1 MTDEEGPIGFT
12 PADLIDA
19 IGNEYPVH
27 AVFTS
32 YTFSPAA
39 FQQYYMR
46 PLTDLG
52 CPDVAVLVDPI
63 GYRQSLFAA
72 ASAEWIGTH
81 YRLRQVGVTGAYHAK
96 LAIVRTTQRAIIGI
110 GSGNLTSSGLRTN
123 AEVGTLHVLES
134 AQQLKLIDDLC
145 RKLLGTSEPSPFEGP
160 SLPIILDESSRLITS
175 LDAAIVEQI
184 DWPNDVLRIEVVS
197 PFVDQDLEA
206 LGFLK
211 EMYPAAATTIRI
223 DPRYGML
230 TDQTLVRLKEKASV
244 MVPEVGDEKT
254 VPSVHGKLICL
265 IGETESVVLLGSANL
280 SEPALLNSS
289 NFEAMVEKRMPTG
302 EAVRLLTPPGIRWTP
317 ALPSHVRVVS
327 VESAGSPVYSLNAVL
342 NGDELILNWDSDLG
356 TGGSVTVISRG
367 RILCTAV
374 VNGVRQ
380 ENVIQYRHKIEDFDV
395 DRFSQ
400 ACVVELNLD
409 CGAMCRC
416 WLENLAQLSTSPSL
430 KQQFARVQ
438 NVCADPVNA
447 TQKDVLDLLKFIR
460 KGLFS
465 GPMARQ
471 KLGSGGDRTSD
482 DEDVTIE
489 RSSLNRPDTDSF
501 ESEQYIRLLN
511 RSLESAIGELR
522 FFGQHSDEESASI
535 GGSSD
540 GDSEQVSPTGRIPQ
554 AETVLR
560 RLFKDW
566 TDALS
571 AVESPREAVH
581 LIRHGPVCLNTLL
594 FCLQRGMIRS
604 GEDLLRRYFWKPIVC
619 VFAPGRLSSLSQAGV
634 IKRFGVEAFPSSDQ
648 TEFAKGIMQLK
659 VALLTIFA
667 SRGKDTHYSAGMMKD
682 MFNVMM
688 ECPSSAC
695 KEQDTATAFWQ
706 LTFSDNTECPEITV
720 VQSELQAVKGELETV
735 HLRRA
740 ALLHLIESFNSGHG
754 ANREELA
761 LAATD
766 SEDNAKKL
774 IETLESCGGKIVA
787 VEVSEDDEGACPSC
801 YTVMPTASQQLLH
814 SPLSFYRC
822 TCGRLLIKKLE
833 N

>member
-1 MTDEEGPIGFT
+1 MTDEDGPIGFT

-52 CPDVAVLVDPI
+52 CPDVTVLVDPI

-81 YRLRQVGVTGAYHAK
+81 YRLRQVSVAGAYHAK

-123 AEVGTLHVLES
+123 AEVGTLHVVES
-134 AQQLKLIDDLC
+134 AQQLRLIDDLC
-145 RKLLGTSEPSPFEGP
+145 RKLLGTSDPSSFEGT
-160 SLPIILDESSRLITS
+160 SSPIILDENSRLITS
-175 LDAAIVEQI
+175 LDKAIAEQI
-184 DWPNDVLRIEVVS
+184 EWPDDVLRIEVVS
-197 PFVDQDLEA
+197 PFVDQDLAA
-206 LGFLK
+206 LGFLR
-211 EMYPAAATTIRI
+211 EMYPAAATTVRI

-230 TDQTLVRLKEKASV
+230 TDQALVRIKEKASAL
-244 MVPEVGDEKT
+244 VPEVGDEKT
-254 VPSVHGKLICL
+254 VPPVHGKLICL
-265 IGETESVVLLGSANL
+265 IGESESVVLLGSANL
-280 SEPALLNSS
+280 SEPALLNTS
-289 NFEAMVEKRMPTG
+289 NFEAIVEKRMPTA
-302 EAVRLLTPPGIRWTP
+302 EAVRLLTPPGICWTP
-317 ALPSHVRVVS
+317 ALPSHVCEVS
-327 VESAGSPVYSLNAVL
+327 VESPRSSVYSLNAVL
-342 NGDELILNWDSDLG
+342 NGDELSLNWDSDLG
-356 TGGSVTVISRG
+356 TGGSVKVISRG
-367 RILCTAV
+367 RIQCTAV
-374 VNGVRQ
+374 VEGVRQ

-400 ACVVELNLD
+400 ACIVELNLD
-409 CGAMCRC
+409 YGATCRC

-465 GPMARQ
+465 GPMAQRT
-471 KLGSGGDRTSD
+471 LGSGGDRTSD
-482 DEDVTIE
+482 DEGVTIE
-489 RSSLNRPDTDSF
+489 RSLLNRPDTDSF

-522 FFGQHSDEESASI
+522 FFGQDSDEEPTSR
-535 GGSSD
+535 GGVSD
-540 GDSEQVSPTGRIPQ
+540 VDNEKASPTGRIPQ
-554 AETVLR
+554 AETVLQK
-560 RLFKDW
+560 LFRDW

-571 AVESPREAVH
+571 AVESSRAAVH
-581 LIRHGPVCLNTLL
+581 LIRHGPVCLNALL

-604 GEDLLRRYFWKPIVC
+604 NENLLRRYFWKPIVC
-619 VFAPGRLSSLSQAGV
+619 VFAPGRLSSLSQTGV
-634 IKRFGVEAFPSSDQ
+634 IKRFGIEAFPSSDQ
-648 TEFAKGIMQLK
+648 TEFAKGLTQLK
-659 VALLTIFA
+659 VALLLTFA
-667 SRGKDTHYSAGMMKD
+667 SRGNDKHYSAALMKD
-682 MFNVMM
+682 IFNVMM
-688 ECPSSAC
+688 ECPASAS
-695 KEQDTATAFWQ
+695 KEQDTATALWQ
-706 LTFSDNTECPEITV
+706 LTFTENAECPELTA
-720 VQSELQAVKGELETV
+720 VQTELQAVKGELEAV

-740 ALLHLIESFNSGHG
+740 ALLDLIECYNSGH
-754 ANREELA
+754 RSYHEELA

-766 SEDNAKKL
+766 SEINAEKL
-774 IETLESCGGKIVA
+774 RKTLDSCGGKIVA

-801 YTVMPTASQQLLH
+801 YTVMPTAIQQQLH
-814 SPLSFYRC
+814 SPLSAYRC